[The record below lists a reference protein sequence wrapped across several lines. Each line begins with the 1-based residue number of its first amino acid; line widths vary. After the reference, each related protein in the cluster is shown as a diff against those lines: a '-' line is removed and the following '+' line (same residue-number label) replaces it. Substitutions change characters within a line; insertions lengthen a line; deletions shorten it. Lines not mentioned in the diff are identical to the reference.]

1 MTQMNVPPNQGP
13 EGSVKLVVLALILA
27 VVAVVLVNVYVLYVK
42 NAAKP
47 QEETVYRLTIPVAAG
62 EKLKKSMYEAYP
74 VDKEYFKALGSP
86 LPEKF
91 LVNRLGEPFVRSAN
105 QGQVLTSDLFDA
117 SNLKRLD
124 ADIAIGK
131 RAVALPVN
139 SRELPGSL
147 KEQVQVDVL
156 APFIMGSGRVQVLP
170 VIENVRVVVA
180 GNNSILD
187 EPDDGSANPVPRTTF
202 RRIEINVSPQEALDL
217 ARIKKIVAGDFEIL
231 VRNPND
237 KQFQLIPNGGINP
250 EVLNLL
256 SRTPAPGSPG
266 PAPGSPGPGSNFQRP
281 GAFGGRTFG
290 RTPRQAP
297 PENNA
302 DDAPADDSA
311 NGANP

>member
-131 RAVALPVN
+131 RA
-139 SRELPGSL
+139 GT
-147 KEQVQVDVL
+147 
-156 APFIMGSGRVQVLP
+156 G
-170 VIENVRVVVA
+170 A
-180 GNNSILD
+180 GQQ
-187 EPDDGSANPVPRTTF
+187 GTANT
-202 RRIEINVSPQEALDL
+202 IQ
-217 ARIKKIVAGDFEIL
+217 
-231 VRNPND
+231 
-237 KQFQLIPNGGINP
+237 
-250 EVLNLL
+250 
-256 SRTPAPGSPG
+256 
-266 PAPGSPGPGSNFQRP
+266 
-281 GAFGGRTFG
+281 
-290 RTPRQAP
+290 
-297 PENNA
+297 
-302 DDAPADDSA
+302 
-311 NGANP
+311 